1 MEAMEAINV
10 PSGKYFADQDRLLGV
25 IKPSF
30 FTTSQ
35 AKPSL
40 YMVNFFQAKPSQAK
54 ATPKEAKPSQA
65 QASWFLKKTKP
76 SQAKPES

>member
-1 MEAMEAINV
+1 MHK
-10 PSGKYFADQDRLLGV
+10 PQHQKKSLGV

-40 YMVNFFQAKPSQAK
+40 HMVKIFQAKPSQAK

-65 QASWFLKKTKP
+65 KPLDFYKKNQAKP
-76 SQAKPES
+76 SQAGKLK